1 MTVWHRGVF
10 SCISMRSFPFS
21 LLQFELKWR
30 RHYGLDYFFFKFQS
44 EVASGLDFTLN
55 ELSFEPR
62 LKAIAQ
68 AILPLTNLTELN
80 LSYNN
85 FCYRES
91 NLNNV
96 VLNHVAN
103 ICSKLTKLKKLDLSG
118 NYIKAG
124 ASIVLRAVNSSLTHL
139 NLSGCGLKG
148 NTLLEMSASKSLLH
162 LQHLILNG
170 NGLARKFDPMLT
182 FILKSARTLEYL
194 SIDENSFETLHVI
207 PLCQMVKQL
216 PFLKT
221 LSLCFNE
228 FSLKDMLMLME
239 TFPETRIIYK
249 PRILSSWYSYEDQ

>member
-1 MTVWHRGVF
+1 M
-10 SCISMRSFPFS
+10 
-21 LLQFELKWR
+21 
-30 RHYGLDYFFFKFQS
+30 
-44 EVASGLDFTLN
+44 A
-55 ELSFEPR
+55 FEPR
-62 LKAIAQ
+62 LKAIAK

-85 FCYRES
+85 FCYHES
-91 NLNNV
+91 SLSNV
-96 VLNHVAN
+96 VLEHVAN

-148 NTLLEMSASKSLLH
+148 NTLFEMSTSKNLVH

-170 NGLARKFDPMLT
+170 NGLARKFDPLST

-194 SIDENSFETLHVI
+194 SIDENSFETLHVT
-207 PLCQMVKQL
+207 PLCHMLKQL

-221 LSLCFNE
+221 LSLCYNE
-228 FSLKDMLMLME
+228 FSLKDMVTFVE
-239 TFPETRIIYK
+239 TFPKTRIIHK
-249 PRILSSWYSYEDQ
+249 DVSS

>member
-1 MTVWHRGVF
+1 M
-10 SCISMRSFPFS
+10 
-21 LLQFELKWR
+21 
-30 RHYGLDYFFFKFQS
+30 
-44 EVASGLDFTLN
+44 
-55 ELSFEPR
+55 SFEPR

-228 FSLKDMLMLME
+228 FSLKDMSMLME

-249 PRILSSWYSYEDQ
+249 PRILSS